1 LEACESTTIGG
12 RLHVTNVPRLEG
24 VIMDLFFLGEE
35 GLDMD
40 DIQDCEQD
48 GFWNNSEDDTSEESE
63 GDVET
68 CVKECHDIHDEQDG

>member
-1 LEACESTTIGG
+1 
-12 RLHVTNVPRLEG
+12 
-24 VIMDLFFLGEE
+24 MDLFFLGEE

-68 CVKECHDIHDEQDG
+68 CVKECHDIHDEQDGQCEVESGEESVGDVEES